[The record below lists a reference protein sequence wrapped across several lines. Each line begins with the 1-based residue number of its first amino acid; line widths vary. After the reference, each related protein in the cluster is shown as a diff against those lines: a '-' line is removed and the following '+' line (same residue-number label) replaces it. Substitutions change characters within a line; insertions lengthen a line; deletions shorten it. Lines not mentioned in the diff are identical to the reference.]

1 MSSAPSARARPAR
14 RTTLHAVA
22 ASLRPA
28 EWTKNLFVFA
38 AVVFSGRFEEGDP
51 IARSALLFAA
61 FCAVSSA
68 GYLFNDVRDAAH
80 DRLHPIKRTRPIAA
94 GELSART
101 ALVLAVVLA
110 LAGLGMA
117 ALLGL
122 EPLGV
127 VAGYGVA
134 TLAYSLVLKHVVIV
148 DVMTIAACF
157 LLRVL
162 AGAVTVDVEV
172 SEWLVVCTGSLAL
185 FLGFTKRRQEA
196 ASELRANAPTRPV
209 LEHYSMPFLDQMVA
223 LVSTATVISYVI
235 YATESPLVGGRMLW
249 TAPLVTYGILR
260 YLYLIY
266 DRADQRDAA
275 HLVTRDPGMIA
286 AAIGWAGTVLALL
299 YL

>member
-1 MSSAPSARARPAR
+1 MSSAPSARTRPAR
-14 RTTLHAVA
+14 RTAARAAVV
-22 ASLRPA
+22 SLRPA

-38 AVVFSGRFEEGDP
+38 AVVFSGRFEDLDP
-51 IARSALLFAA
+51 ILDTAVLFVA

-68 GYLFNDVRDAAH
+68 GYLFNDVRDAAL
-80 DRLHPIKRTRPIAA
+80 DRLHPAKRTRPIAA
-94 GELSART
+94 GELSPRT
-101 ALVLAVVLA
+101 ALALAAALAVVGLA
-110 LAGLGMA
+110 LAA
-117 ALLGL
+117 VLGL

-127 VAGYGVA
+127 VAAYGVA
-134 TLAYSLVLKHVVIV
+134 TVAYSLVLKHVVIV
-148 DVMTIAACF
+148 DVMTIAGCF

-162 AGAVTVDVEV
+162 AGAVTVDVDV
-172 SEWLVVCTGSLAL
+172 SEWLVVCTGALAL

-196 ASELRANAPTRPV
+196 ASELRADAATRPV

-275 HLVTRDPGMIA
+275 QLVTRDPGMIA
-286 AAIGWAGTVLALL
+286 AAVAWVATVLALL